1 LQVSGI
7 FVNAEADEAGKLTYI
22 QSQGPTELAY
32 NDSQL
37 PAHGT
42 DYHRDGFGSP
52 VGKLKGVQH
61 PLESWTEA
69 TCQENGL
76 LPGKRVDLIFESGI
90 RVSGNL
96 LAVLRKDGKI
106 ILLSFA
112 DCTVSDEGEKIY
124 FNPSWG
130 NYDMAV
136 GEKIVSVFNGVADKN
151 HLVDQL
157 YVSSNPTFQPNY
169 TEADR
174 TYHAIFQEIR
184 DIREQHLSKEKLRA
198 IRKTLAEK
206 YKEDW
211 LASME
216 ILELIAEDASM
227 SDLAEEV
234 RSYLL
239 LQKEQTPAHS
249 KLIADGLRIID
260 ARLRFE

>member
-1 LQVSGI
+1 
-7 FVNAEADEAGKLTYI
+7 
-22 QSQGPTELAY
+22 
-32 NDSQL
+32 
-37 PAHGT
+37 
-42 DYHRDGFGSP
+42 
-52 VGKLKGVQH
+52 
-61 PLESWTEA
+61 
-69 TCQENGL
+69 
-76 LPGKRVDLIFESGI
+76 
-90 RVSGNL
+90 
-96 LAVLRKDGKI
+96 
-106 ILLSFA
+106 
-112 DCTVSDEGEKIY
+112 
-124 FNPSWG
+124 
-130 NYDMAV
+130 MAV